1 MKRTTIFID
10 ESLERDLQV
19 LAERQGRSK
28 AAVVR
33 TALERFVRQEKQ
45 RAELDL
51 GFVGIGRSGRSDI
64 AERTR
69 STSGRTSVKTNP
81 SPRTNRARSRQRHRA
96 RHGRHASAH
105 GHRCA
110 LRPR

>member
-10 ESLERDLQV
+10 EALERDLQL
-19 LAERQGRSK
+19 LADHQGRSK

-33 TALERFVRQEKQ
+33 SALERFVRHEKQ

-64 AERTR
+64 AERHEEYLWQDLGEDEPE
-69 STSGRTSVKTNP
+69 STGGSVETETATSKE
-81 SPRTNRARSRQRHRA
+81 PR
-96 RHGRHASAH
+96 
-105 GHRCA
+105 
-110 LRPR
+110 

>member
-64 AERTR
+64 AERHEEYLWQNLGEDEPESADKPSEIEATTPSKTR
-69 STSGRTSVKTNP
+69 
-81 SPRTNRARSRQRHRA
+81 
-96 RHGRHASAH
+96 
-105 GHRCA
+105 
-110 LRPR
+110 